1 MFIHW
6 SYALNTT
13 DHQKLNTTREELS
26 RFTVMVL
33 TFPPPCNLN
42 NRCTLSIK
50 LMPIFSFWDPAVLPQ
65 ETFSRPFGHNRSLHW
80 ANHIAPLTRVAPCSL
95 SLLSTLAG
103 QLWSCQGSRSAN
115 ATQLALGRLR
125 YGVWLMGALSR
136 SAAEKL
142 SSLSLSSF
150 VDKWFWNWRPTEIN
164 ITGIQKINGTTKIAR
179 TWIAPV
185 QFLPTLYRLLD
196 HPISLSQS
204 VREGAA
210 AGEAGCGRRRVTE
223 LQWAGCEFPNP

>member
-1 MFIHW
+1 
-6 SYALNTT
+6 
-13 DHQKLNTTREELS
+13 
-26 RFTVMVL
+26 
-33 TFPPPCNLN
+33 
-42 NRCTLSIK
+42 
-50 LMPIFSFWDPAVLPQ
+50 MPIFSFWDPAVLPL

-164 ITGIQKINGTTKIAR
+164 ITGIRKINGTTKIAR

-196 HPISLSQS
+196 HPINLSQS
-204 VREGAA
+204 VRAQRQGRLDVAGDGSLSCSEPGASFLIPNYPMSP
-210 AGEAGCGRRRVTE
+210 GRMIIVGLLLNVFSHGKHHLSDFEVR
-223 LQWAGCEFPNP
+223 F

>member
-33 TFPPPCNLN
+33 TFFPPCNLN

-50 LMPIFSFWDPAVLPQ
+50 LMPIFSFWDPAVLPL

-125 YGVWLMGALSR
+125 YGV
-136 SAAEKL
+136 
-142 SSLSLSSF
+142 
-150 VDKWFWNWRPTEIN
+150 
-164 ITGIQKINGTTKIAR
+164 
-179 TWIAPV
+179 
-185 QFLPTLYRLLD
+185 
-196 HPISLSQS
+196 
-204 VREGAA
+204 
-210 AGEAGCGRRRVTE
+210 
-223 LQWAGCEFPNP
+223 